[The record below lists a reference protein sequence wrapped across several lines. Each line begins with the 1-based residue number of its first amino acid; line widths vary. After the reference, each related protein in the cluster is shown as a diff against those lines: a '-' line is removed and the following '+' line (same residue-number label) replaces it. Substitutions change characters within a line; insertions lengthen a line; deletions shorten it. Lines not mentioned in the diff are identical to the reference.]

1 MLIEKDDDK
10 INKGTGMVY
19 VPHLHQT
26 GKVLEHV
33 GATQVRVQLT
43 GGATIILEESQVEYR
58 QVLMG

>member
-1 MLIEKDDDK
+1 MLIEKDDGK

-26 GKVLEHV
+26 GKVLEYV

-43 GGATIILEESQVEYR
+43 GGATVLLEKTQIEHR

>member
-1 MLIEKDDDK
+1 MLIEKDGDK
-10 INKGTGMVY
+10 NSGSGMVY

-26 GKVLEHV
+26 GKVLEYV

-43 GGATIILEESQVEYR
+43 GGATVLLEKTQIEHR